1 MLCIL
6 EGGRSDSFFFV
17 ELENLDKRLLNIRR
31 VVQGLPQ
38 ANFDIL
44 RRVSEHLDKYVV
56 TLLLF
61 DFDFNKLNDS
71 FPFFLFARVTDYEEH
86 NHMTAEA
93 LAIVFSPNLL
103 RAPQNDFVM
112 ILNNMGLSHKLVKAL
127 ITHVSESYL

>member
-1 MLCIL
+1 M
-6 EGGRSDSFFFV
+6 
-17 ELENLDKRLLNIRR
+17 
-31 VVQGLPQ
+31 VQGLPQ

-44 RRVSEHLDKYVV
+44 RRVSEHLDKYVT
-56 TLLLF
+56 TLT
-61 DFDFNKLNDS
+61 KQLNQNRAAFS
-71 FPFFLFARVTDYEEH
+71 LARVTDYEEH

-127 ITHVSESYL
+127 ITHVRAQFMKILCCSFLYL

>member
-1 MLCIL
+1 M
-6 EGGRSDSFFFV
+6 
-17 ELENLDKRLLNIRR
+17 NIRR

-56 TLLLF
+56 ALLLF
-61 DFDFNKLNDS
+61 EFEFIGLIKPFS
-71 FPFFLFARVTDYEEH
+71 FYLFLFFRVTDYEEH

-127 ITHVSESYL
+127 ITHVRECFFFIS